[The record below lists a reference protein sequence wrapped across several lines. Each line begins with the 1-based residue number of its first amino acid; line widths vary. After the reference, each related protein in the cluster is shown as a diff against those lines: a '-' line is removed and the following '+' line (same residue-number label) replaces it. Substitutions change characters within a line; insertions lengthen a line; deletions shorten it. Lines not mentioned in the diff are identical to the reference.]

1 MHDSR
6 RVTWVLSQVARRLPG
21 ETGRFEMEMHD
32 GSAKVVFNMKEKGT
46 RRFDTAPAVLLP
58 EK

>member
-1 MHDSR
+1 M
-6 RVTWVLSQVARRLPG
+6 TWVLSQVARRLPG

-32 GSAKVVFNMKEKGT
+32 GSAKVVFDMKEKGT
-46 RRFDTAPAVLLP
+46 RRFDTAAVLLP